1 MRTKTITLKEDGT
14 FEHVWIRSVHEIP
27 STAIEVSVADYL
39 LLVNN
44 PDSKRYD
51 INTASVVDYVPP
63 FVLDDAKTTKL
74 AEINKKASE
83 ALTSLTTLYPRFEI
97 DSWPTQEAEAHAWD
111 TNNSAPT
118 PLIDLMVENRPSVD
132 KPTLVGRII
141 ANAADYKAL
150 SGVVIGKRQAFED
163 ELNTLSDTATQ
174 ADIDAIVVTF

>member
-1 MRTKTITLKEDGT
+1 MQTITLKINGT
-14 FEHVWIRSVHEIP
+14 FEHAWLPNIHTIP
-27 STAIEVSVADYL
+27 ESAIEVSDADFML
-39 LLVNN
+39 LSQN
-44 PDSKRYD
+44 PSSKRYD

-111 TNNSAPT
+111 ANNSAPT
-118 PLIDLMVENRPSVD
+118 PLIDLMVANRPSVD
-132 KPTLVGRII
+132 KPTLVSRII
-141 ANAADYKAL
+141 ANVADYKAL